1 MSTINPKSDPSGVL
15 QFFAEVRLKIHC
27 CRYWKLAQWS
37 LENMISP
44 FWRLY
49 HNDIPGASVIFN
61 SQQYPLEPE
70 YVYLIPPNT
79 PFSSHFIH
87 NSSDHGSERLIGCR
101 ITEQDS
107 FISLEE
113 HQEFDHFFVHF
124 NLGLHYDNV
133 RKGIY
138 RFKMNALI
146 REQIGSLKQTLRKE
160 YKYISLV
167 QTASIQ
173 SLILTHIQKIPD
185 TDLDSGNFDNRVTKV
200 LGLIERDFRQ
210 NLTNKELAD
219 KVAMAPNSFL
229 RLFKQNTG
237 QAVHSYVQKKRI
249 EESVFLM
256 HHTNKSIDQIA
267 QECGFCDR
275 HHFSKAFKKQMNISP
290 AYYRKQLTM
299 K

>member
-1 MSTINPKSDPSGVL
+1 MLSANSKSDPSGVL

-27 CRYWKLAQWS
+27 CRYWKLSQWS
-37 LENMISP
+37 LENMVSP

-49 HNDIPGASVIFN
+49 HNVIPGSSIFFN
-61 SQQYPLEPE
+61 SQSFPLVSE

-79 PFSSHFIH
+79 PFSSHFKD
-87 NSSDHGSERLIGCR
+87 NSKVYDKELLVGSR

-107 FISLEE
+107 LDSMREN
-113 HQEFDHFFVHF
+113 QEFDHFFVHF

-138 RFKMNALI
+138 QFSMNAI
-146 REQIGSLKQTLRKE
+146 AREQIDYLKHSLRKE
-160 YKYISLV
+160 YKHINLV

-173 SLILTHIQKIPD
+173 ALILSHIQKIPESVL
-185 TDLDSGNFDNRVTKV
+185 DLAKFDSRVAKV

-210 NLTNKELAD
+210 NLTNKDLAE

-229 RLFKQNTG
+229 RLFRQNTG
-237 QAVHSYVQKKRI
+237 QSIHSYIQKKRI

-256 HHTNKSIDQIA
+256 HHTNKSIDQIS